1 MGKFYYAFLS
11 AAVSLLVAQAAAAEE
26 NFEFHGYLRAGTGGN
41 SEGGDQVCFK
51 LPGAG
56 SKYRFGNECEIYSEL
71 ITGYQAFRGDDGAY
85 FDLKTNLAFVVE
97 GEYEN
102 EPTVHSPAFREVYVE
117 AGNVFGGALEGARFW
132 TGKRFYRR
140 RDVHIS
146 DFFFW
151 DGSGVG
157 GGIEDIDLGFGK
169 LAYAYL
175 RNSNDDL
182 DASGHKLNDVNDRA
196 VSRHDLRIYGIDVN
210 PGGQLTVGGDLRF
223 SDESRDGFEG
233 EDGFML
239 TLMHTQSE
247 LWGGFN
253 TLALQY
259 GDGSAHTLAANS
271 DDSSKDGRTR
281 RITEQILVEPGSS
294 WSGMGTIV
302 YEDRKDTGDDGSWI
316 SIGGRYKYYLSTYL
330 NLVFEAGYDQFDPD
344 AAGENTRKLWKA
356 TPAIQLSAG
365 KRFWTRP
372 ALRLFATFANWNDA
386 ARDAGLDASTE
397 GVFGNNT
404 DGWTFGLQAEAW
416 W

>member
-1 MGKFYYAFLS
+1 MNKICHAFLITAIGALTCQS
-11 AAVSLLVAQAAAAEE
+11 VAAEDR
-26 NFEFHGYLRAGTGGN
+26 FEFHGYLRAGTGGN

-56 SKYRFGNECEIYSEL
+56 SKYRLGNECEIYSEL
-71 ITGYQAFRGDDGAY
+71 IAGYQAFKGDDGAY
-85 FDLKTNLAFVVE
+85 FDLKTNLAFIVE
-97 GEYEN
+97 GEKEK
-102 EPTVHSPAFREVYVE
+102 EPAVHSPAFREVYIE
-117 AGNVFGGALEGARFW
+117 AVDVFAGVFEGARFW
-132 TGKRFYRR
+132 VGKRFYRR
-140 RDVHIS
+140 HDVHIS

-175 RNSNDDL
+175 RNSDDDL
-182 DASGHKLNDVNDRA
+182 DASGHKLTDVNDRA
-196 VSRHDLRIYGIDVN
+196 VSRHDLRIYDIDVN

-233 EDGFML
+233 EDGYML
-239 TLMHTQSE
+239 TLMHIQSG

-253 TLALQY
+253 KIAIQY
-259 GDGSAHTLAANS
+259 GDGSAHTLAADS
-271 DDSSKDGRTR
+271 DDTSKDGRTR
-281 RITEQILVEPGSS
+281 RITEQIQVEPGIN

-302 YEDRKDTGDDGSWI
+302 FEDRKDTGDDGSWV

-330 NLVFEAGYDQFDPD
+330 NLVLEAGYDQFDPD
-344 AAGENTRKLWKA
+344 AVGENTRKLWKA

-365 KRFWTRP
+365 KKFWTRP

-397 GVFGNNT
+397 GVFGTNT